1 VNILG
6 IIPARGGSK
15 GIPLKN
21 LQKVAGKPLIE
32 YTISSAKNSK
42 KISRLIVSTDNEKIA
57 NVSKKLGAEV
67 PFLRPKKFATDKS
80 SQLDV
85 IKHTLDFLKNE
96 ENYTPDI
103 ITILHP
109 TNPLRKTTKI
119 DKSINMLIKSKAD
132 IVLGVVKVKTH
143 PFRSFWNHE
152 GLLKPFK
159 KDFLKFYQR
168 QLYPPLFYPM
178 GDIYTFW
185 YNTYKKYGV
194 IYGPKIKPLFNEKNE
209 IVLDIDNYFDLF
221 LVEKTILELN
231 KLNNKVGK
239 INKIGP

>member
-1 VNILG
+1 MEVLG

-32 YTISSAKNSK
+32 YTINSAKNSK

-57 NVSKKLGAEV
+57 RVSKKLGVEV

-85 IKHTLDFLKNE
+85 IKHALNFLKNKE
-96 ENYTPDI
+96 GYEPDI

-109 TNPLRKTTKI
+109 TNPLRKTSKI
-119 DKSINMLIKSKAD
+119 DKSINMLIRSKAD
-132 IVLGVVKVKTH
+132 IVLGVLKVKTH
-143 PFRSFWNHE
+143 PFRAFWNSE
-152 GLLKPFK
+152 GMLKPFK

-185 YNTYKKYGV
+185 YKTYKKYSV
-194 IYGPKIKPLFNEKNE
+194 IYGPKIKPLFPEKNE
-209 IVLDIDNYFDLF
+209 IILDINNYLDLF
-221 LVEKTILELN
+221 LVEKTIM
-231 KLNNKVGK
+231 KLNETKKTGRS
-239 INKIGP
+239 IR